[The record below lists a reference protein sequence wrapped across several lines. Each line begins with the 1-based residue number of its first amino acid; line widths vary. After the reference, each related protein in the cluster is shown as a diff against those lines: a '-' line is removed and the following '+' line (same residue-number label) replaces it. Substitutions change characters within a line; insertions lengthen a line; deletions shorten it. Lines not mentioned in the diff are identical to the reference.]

1 VRSLFAQYLDP
12 SCRVLVEFADH
23 RFLVDPKDTQIGF
36 KLMRGR
42 AWQRA
47 ELEYA
52 VARLKA
58 ARRFTKGGVFL
69 DIGANIGT
77 QTVYALL
84 SGAFSRAV
92 AVEAEPANH
101 VLLERNI
108 DLNGLADRVAVVNC
122 AASDR
127 PGKVDLRL
135 NRTNAGG
142 HSVAAHGSR
151 RPAPTVEVPA
161 DTVDQI
167 LRKVSVDA
175 GEVGLAWIDVEGHE
189 LAVLEGMAG
198 LLEAR
203 PPLVLEYAGSLHG
216 QGGADRLKRHLAGRF
231 ESVVVLGS
239 SAGGAEPAAVRL
251 ADFAPASAYCDLLIY

>member
-47 ELEYA
+47 ELEGA
-52 VARLKA
+52 IAKLKA
-58 ARRFTKGGVFL
+58 CGRFRSGGTFL
-69 DIGANIGT
+69 DVGSNIGT

-92 AVEAEPANH
+92 AIEAEPANYA
-101 VLLERNI
+101 LLTRNI
-108 DLNGLADRVAVVNC
+108 ELNGFADRVAIVHC

-127 PGKVDLRL
+127 AGKVALRL
-135 NRTNAGG
+135 NPTNAGG
-142 HSVAAHGSR
+142 HSVAGRGSR
-151 RPAPTVEVPA
+151 RPAPTLEVA
-161 DTVDQI
+161 AETVDQI
-167 LRKVSVDA
+167 LSKVSIHA
-175 GEVGLAWIDVEGHE
+175 REISLAWIDVEGHE
-189 LAVLEGMAG
+189 LNVLEGMAS
-198 LLEAR
+198 LLDAR

-216 QGGADRLKRHLAGRF
+216 QDGAERLKRYLAGRY

-239 SAGGAEPAAVRL
+239 RPADVKPVAVRL
-251 ADFAPASAYCDLLIY
+251 ADFAPGSAFCDLLIY